1 MHIFKNVVDDQ
12 IALGKDSQARRQRVS
27 LLLMGWLLEIL
38 LSTHSCRFHV
48 DYRYHIV
55 HIFHYHLP

>member
-12 IALGKDSQARRQRVS
+12 IALGKDSQARPQPVS
-27 LLLMGWLLEIL
+27 LLLKGWLLETL

-48 DYRYHIV
+48 DYRYDIV
-55 HIFHYHLP
+55 HIFRCHLP